1 MEATDVPMQPQHGG
15 KEEVKKTDNIT
26 KTKRR
31 EIAPRHLRVKA
42 YRDALKL
49 RKRGLTQI
57 EISNEIHRR
66 YGIWIDRSTIGRWVR
81 GESSPYNG
89 TSIPS
94 PELLKSS
101 EDLAYVISVLLGDG
115 FTCKDG
121 YDYIVGLAAKDKEF
135 VERFGRCLS
144 NVLGKKPKK
153 PRLIKDVG
161 QYIVDA
167 RSKVLYELVSKPI
180 DLNRIKKHIEHCPRC
195 VAAFIR
201 GFFDSEGCVDKNGYL
216 TVYNSNYEVLVYI
229 QRLLKKYFDI
239 EATGPLLSIEKGT
252 TMHDP
257 RTGKQY
263 KTNED
268 CYYLYIRAEDLPKFY
283 RYIGFT
289 VRRRQK
295 RLEEYLRRTGKL

>member
-1 MEATDVPMQPQHGG
+1 VMEATDAPMQPQHGG

-26 KTKRR
+26 KKKRR

-57 EISNEIHRR
+57 EISNGIHRR

-89 TSIPS
+89 TWIPS
-94 PELLKSS
+94 PELLKPS

-121 YDYIVGLAAKDKEF
+121 YDYIVGLEAKDKEF
-135 VERFGRCLS
+135 VEEFGRRLG
-144 NVLGKKPKK
+144 NVLGREPIR
-153 PRLIKDVG
+153 PRFREDVG
-161 QYIVDA
+161 KYVVEA
-167 RSKVLYELVSKPI
+167 RSKVLYELLNPI
-180 DLNRIKKHIEHCPRC
+180 DLNRIKKYIEHCPKC

-216 TVYNSNYEVLVYI
+216 TVYNTNYEVLVYI
-229 QRLLKKYFDI
+229 QKLLKKYFKI
-239 EATGPLLSIEKGT
+239 EATGPWLSIEKGT
-252 TMHDP
+252 PTRSP
-257 RTGKQY
+257 KNGKIY
-263 KTNED
+263 MTTSD
-268 CYYLYIRAEDLPKFY
+268 CYYLYIRAKDLLKFY
-283 RYIGFT
+283 RHIGFSI
-289 VRRRQK
+289 RRRQK

>member
-1 MEATDVPMQPQHGG
+1 MAQGPGFYPEGEG
-15 KEEVKKTDNIT
+15 VKRMDNTT
-26 KTKRR
+26 KRKRR

-66 YGIWIDRSTIGRWVR
+66 YGIWIDRSTIGRWLR

-89 TSIPS
+89 TWIPS
-94 PELLKSS
+94 PDLLRPS

-135 VERFGRCLS
+135 VERFGQCLS

-153 PRLIKDVG
+153 PRLIKGVG
-161 QYIVDA
+161 QYTVVA
-167 RSKVLYELVSKPI
+167 RSRVLYELLNPI
-180 DLNRIKKHIEHCPRC
+180 DLNRIKNYVEHCPKC

-216 TVYNSNYEVLVYI
+216 TVYNTNYEVLVYI
-229 QRLLKKYFDI
+229 QKLLKKYFNI
-239 EATGPLLSIEKGT
+239 EATGPWPSIEKGT
-252 TMHDP
+252 PMRSP
-257 RTGKQY
+257 KNGKIY
-263 KTNED
+263 VTTSN
-268 CYYLYIRAEDLPKFY
+268 CYYLYIRAKDLPKFY
-283 RYIGFT
+283 RHIGFT
-289 VRRRQK
+289 IRRRQK